1 MYAKSAG
8 FILLLTLTAAAQ
20 ALDSSE
26 RFYQAIRNDDLT
38 TLRALVQENGVDAKD
53 RQGQTPLM
61 VATAFGSPQAM
72 RLLLASGADVRA
84 VSSAGVT
91 ALHWAAPSEVKVQ
104 LLLEAGADVNVV
116 TQLGRTPLLIAASSN
131 GGGESVRLLLQK
143 GAKVTVTDGIG
154 MTPLTA
160 AALVNDTEV
169 VKLLVAKGAPAE
181 VPSANG
187 AAATPLMAAATNG
200 NLETV
205 RLLLARGANPNAVS
219 ADSANTVKNGPIAFG
234 RMTALHFAVLSG
246 NPDVVQRL
254 MTADA
259 DIDRVD
265 VRGMTPLMMAIA
277 TDRPD
282 LRIVRMLVDA
292 GASTS
297 LRSTAGET
305 VIDWA
310 KKFQHPGVLAALKL
324 RPETPIAAASTG
336 TTLVAAHAQTPRA
349 AVERSLPPLREASA
363 NMLPKGGCVACHA
376 QPLTGIAVNLAKA
389 RGWTT
394 ASAQAESAQILAA
407 QAANAFGLIQ
417 LREGGGLPDGALYQM
432 WLMAND
438 AKGASRATDA
448 VVHYVAAKQRQ
459 DGSWEGIGGSR
470 APMQDGNFSRT
481 ALAIQALT
489 TYATPAR
496 RAEYNARVQRA
507 AGWLAERQPLSTED
521 RVMQL
526 LGLHWAK
533 AELKPRASRVRDLL
547 AQQRA
552 DGGWAQTPY
561 LQSDAYATGQVLYML
576 RQLEV
581 PAANEAMQRGVAFL
595 LRTQADDGTWRVVNR
610 AMKLQPYFE
619 GGFPYEHDQWISHA
633 GSAWAV
639 MGLVSAG
646 QDAAPT
652 SASR

>member
-1 MYAKSAG
+1 
-8 FILLLTLTAAAQ
+8 
-20 ALDSSE
+20 
-26 RFYQAIRNDDLT
+26 
-38 TLRALVQENGVDAKD
+38 
-53 RQGQTPLM
+53 M
-61 VATAFGSPQAM
+61 VAAAFGSPQAM

-131 GGGESVRLLLQK
+131 GAASRSGCCWQK

-169 VKLLVAKGAPAE
+169 VKLLVAKGAPVE

-219 ADSANTVKNGPIAFG
+219 ADSANKVKNGPIAFG

-254 MTADA
+254 MTPMRTSIARRARHDTAHDGHRHGSPRSAHRADA
-259 DIDRVD
+259 GGRWRQHIAALDRG
-265 VRGMTPLMMAIA
+265 R
-277 TDRPD
+277 DRD
-282 LRIVRMLVDA
+282 RLGA
-292 GASTS
+292 GSFS
-297 LRSTAGET
+297 IRE
-305 VIDWA
+305 
-310 KKFQHPGVLAALKL
+310 VLAALKL

-394 ASAQAESAQILAA
+394 ASAEAESRRSSRAGGQR
-407 QAANAFGLIQ
+407 FGLIQ
-417 LREGGGLPDGALYQM
+417 LARGRRVARRRAVPDVADGQQTRT
-432 WLMAND
+432 
-438 AKGASRATDA
+438 SRATDA

-459 DGSWEGIGGSR
+459 DGSWEGIGGSAR
-470 APMQDGNFSRT
+470 PDAGRQLLPHGLGDSGPDHLRHAGASRRV
-481 ALAIQALT
+481 
-489 TYATPAR
+489 R
-496 RAEYNARVQRA
+496 RARQRA
-507 AGWLAERQPLSTED
+507 AGWLADQTPLSTED
-521 RVMQL
+521 RVDAAAGAA
-526 LGLHWAK
+526 LG
-533 AELKPRASRVRDLL
+533 RAPSPGLRAARVRELL

-561 LQSDAYATGQVLYML
+561 LQSDAYATGQVLYTL

-581 PAANEAMQRGVAFL
+581 RPRTKRCSAA
-595 LRTQADDGTWRVVNR
+595 LRFCSGRRPTMALACDEPRDEDSSR
-610 AMKLQPYFE
+610 
-619 GGFPYEHDQWISHA
+619 ISRA
-633 GSAWAV
+633 GSRTRTIS
-639 MGLVSAG
+639 GSRTR
-646 QDAAPT
+646 AAPG
-652 SASR
+652 R